1 MSGTHSEGF
10 SPKQHPMSVMCPQQ
24 AGFVQLQYTETT
36 CCSSRADTH
45 TLTVYKYRLL
55 FLMWYPQC
63 LIQTQY
69 VISPVLIEAEVKLVF
84 GQDLFCWFSPTRHL
98 GDRVGSWMMWATNL
112 NPHWKAPHCNFVVGV
127 TCTRNRRGSK
137 SARMLVCFQEVSQ
150 LATEEV
156 SIFRPMRPADRLS
169 SSVITRQAARLRVK
183 SLRVSVRRKS

>member
-1 MSGTHSEGF
+1 MDPLAPKLSIFLKAKFIPSLEEIQLTILK
-10 SPKQHPMSVMCPQQ
+10 PKQPHKTLIPRQLEITGSYQLSCFMQLFHQFETRVIEMQCVFCLECLGRIPRVFPPNSIPCLSCVPNRQ

-55 FLMWYPQC
+55 LLMWYPQC

-98 GDRVGSWMMWATNL
+98 GDRVG
-112 NPHWKAPHCNFVVGV
+112 
-127 TCTRNRRGSK
+127 
-137 SARMLVCFQEVSQ
+137 
-150 LATEEV
+150 
-156 SIFRPMRPADRLS
+156 
-169 SSVITRQAARLRVK
+169 
-183 SLRVSVRRKS
+183 